1 MLTSSR
7 LLAAAREG
15 HELKVARV
23 NAVIAA
29 LEGGRIA
36 QTKTAAEPAVT
47 QPRKKRNEL
56 SQESWQRFAAAQ
68 KKRWAKERKVK
79 G

>member
-1 MLTSSR
+1 MFTNPGIV
-7 LLAAAREG
+7 AAALEC
-15 HELKVARV
+15 HELKVARA